1 MKLLH
6 SQTPHT
12 KINSKWIKDL
22 NVRLDTIKLLGE
34 NIGRTLFA
42 INHSSIFLDPPPRVM
57 KLKTKIN
64 KWDLLKLKSF
74 CTAKDTIPCLK
85 PTNGILSHHTQDNL
99 QTPDYCSFCPPVFT
113 PPPPWPNLPF
123 PSFPPTSTLVVAPQK
138 QPAWGLH
145 KRRDQPFSAASAKLS
160 SFLRSGG
167 ISLTLGPPPT
177 NWGPLLLSL
186 VELSFLP

>member
-1 MKLLH
+1 M
-6 SQTPHT
+6 
-12 KINSKWIKDL
+12 NSKCIRDL

-113 PPPPWPNLPF
+113 PPPHGRIC
-123 PSFPPTSTLVVAPQK
+123 PSPPSPQ
-138 QPAWGLH
+138 L
-145 KRRDQPFSAASAKLS
+145 L
-160 SFLRSGG
+160 
-167 ISLTLGPPPT
+167 
-177 NWGPLLLSL
+177 PLLWPLKSNQL
-186 VELSFLP
+186 GDFTNAGTSPSQWHLLNSPHSSDLEGFL